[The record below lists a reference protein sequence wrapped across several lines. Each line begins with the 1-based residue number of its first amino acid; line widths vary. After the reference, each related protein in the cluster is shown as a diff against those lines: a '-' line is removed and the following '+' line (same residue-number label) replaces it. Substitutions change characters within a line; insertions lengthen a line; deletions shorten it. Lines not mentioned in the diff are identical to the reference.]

1 MMTLQ
6 AALAEVTHE
15 LTRAMTKHPAR
26 TDSPRHHHSVLEEE
40 FDEFWDAIK
49 ADDFEGARKEAVQ
62 VAAMAIRYLME
73 AKP

>member
-1 MMTLQ
+1 MMSLQ
-6 AALAEVTHE
+6 EALAAVTHE
-15 LTRAMTKHPAR
+15 LMRAQTKHPSR

-49 ADDFEGARKEAVQ
+49 KDDFEGARKEAVQ

-73 AKP
+73 ARP

>member
-1 MMTLQ
+1 MMTMQ
-6 AALAEVTHE
+6 EAIAEVTHE
-15 LTRAMTKHPAR
+15 LNNAMMKHPTR

-49 ADDFEGARKEAVQ
+49 ADDFVGARKEAIQ